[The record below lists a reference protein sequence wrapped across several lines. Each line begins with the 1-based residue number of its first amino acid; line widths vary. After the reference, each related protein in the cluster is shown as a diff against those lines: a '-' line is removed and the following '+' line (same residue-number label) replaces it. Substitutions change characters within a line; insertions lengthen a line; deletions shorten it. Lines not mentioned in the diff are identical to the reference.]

1 MFPKARVV
9 ADGINEEAEQ
19 VNTLP
24 DRQETEITNG
34 GSRAS
39 DLVSTLLF
47 IFVVQYSGIDV
58 NSGLELW
65 NTKI

>member
-9 ADGINEEAEQ
+9 ANEINKETEQ

-24 DRQETEITNG
+24 DRQETETENG

-39 DLVSTLLF
+39 DLVSTFLL
-47 IFVVQYSGIDV
+47 IFVAQYSGIDV
-58 NSGLELW
+58 NSGLE
-65 NTKI
+65 